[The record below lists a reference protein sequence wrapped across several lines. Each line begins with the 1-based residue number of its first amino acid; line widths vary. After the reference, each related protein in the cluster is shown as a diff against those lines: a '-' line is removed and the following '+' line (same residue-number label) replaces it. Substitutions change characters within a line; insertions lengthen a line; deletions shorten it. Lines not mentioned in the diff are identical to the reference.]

1 MFQPTSRYYNI
12 DTVTFIAADGRVIA
26 YKRRRFLP
34 QSETLPIL
42 TEVTVTQGDR
52 LDVVTAR
59 TLGDAEQF
67 WRVCDANQSLD
78 PFDLT
83 AELGSTLRIPI
94 PQAGA

>member
-12 DTVTFIAADGRVIA
+12 DTLRVTAADGRVIV

-34 QSETLPIL
+34 QIETLSIL
-42 TEVTVTQGDR
+42 AEVTVTQGDR
-52 LDVVTAR
+52 LDVITAR

-83 AELGSTLRIPI
+83 SELGSTLRIPI
-94 PQAGA
+94 PQV

>member
-12 DTVTFIAADGRVIA
+12 DTVKFIAADGRVIA

-34 QSETLPIL
+34 QVETLPIL

-52 LDVVTAR
+52 LDVLTAR

-83 AELGSTLRIPI
+83 SELGSTLRIPI
-94 PQAGA
+94 PQP

>member
-12 DTVTFIAADGRVIA
+12 DTVTFTTADGRVIA
-26 YKRRRFLP
+26 HKRRRFLP
-34 QSETLPIL
+34 QIETLPIL
-42 TEVTVTQGDR
+42 MEVTVVQGDR
-52 LDVVTAR
+52 LDVIAAR

-83 AELGSTLRIPI
+83 SELGITLRIPI
-94 PQAGA
+94 PQP

>member
-1 MFQPTSRYYNI
+1 MFQPVSRYYNI
-12 DTVTFIAADGRVIA
+12 DTVTVTAADGRVIA
-26 YKRRRFLP
+26 YKRRRILP
-34 QSETLPIL
+34 QIETLPIL

-52 LDVVTAR
+52 LDVIAAR

-83 AELGSTLRIPI
+83 SELGSSLRIPI
-94 PQAGA
+94 PQP

>member
-12 DTVTFIAADGRVIA
+12 ETVTVTASDGRVIA

-34 QSETLPIL
+34 QSDTLATLVEL
-42 TEVTVTQGDR
+42 TVAQGDR
-52 LDVVTAR
+52 LDVITAR

-67 WRVCDANQSLD
+67 WRVCDANQALD
-78 PFDLT
+78 PFALT

-94 PQAGA
+94 PRI